1 MTYSGSGSAKE
12 WKTTS
17 KWSMQRKKRRRE
29 REERRQARM
38 TRRASGKKM
47 KVRDFAVEEAPVYKE
62 IVKKLLSSQSELKEM
77 GSFTTVSLATK
88 FEFDKN
94 KTTHIVRVFLGL
106 KIVKEVCNFFSRKK
120 SFLH

>member
-1 MTYSGSGSAKE
+1 
-12 WKTTS
+12 
-17 KWSMQRKKRRRE
+17 MQRKKRRRE
-29 REERRQARM
+29 REERRQAWM

-47 KVRDFAVEEAPVYKE
+47 KVRDFEAEDAPKYKE

-106 KIVKEVCNFFSRKK
+106 KIVKEVYNFFSRKK